1 VFDIIAHLG
10 PIFEP
15 AQAWSQEIWHEVE
28 ADIFLHV
35 PDPSPYGSYQD
46 QLQAYWRTTVANCAP
61 EFAQGDNQN
70 SLQWSQR
77 PADDNGLE
85 YEVFVGR
92 ASPRGPDEVEGAHK
106 MTERYRR
113 AMIEALGNRKLF
125 VTKSG
130 YFGVGSRNLQ
140 VGDVVTIL
148 SATTMPICARKRT
161 SGSEYQ
167 MLGAAYLH
175 GIMNG
180 EYIKTMDAAGQLE
193 NATVFVFD

>member
-1 VFDIIAHLG
+1 
-10 PIFEP
+10 
-15 AQAWSQEIWHEVE
+15 
-28 ADIFLHV
+28 
-35 PDPSPYGSYQD
+35 
-46 QLQAYWRTTVANCAP
+46 
-61 EFAQGDNQN
+61 
-70 SLQWSQR
+70 
-77 PADDNGLE
+77 
-85 YEVFVGR
+85 
-92 ASPRGPDEVEGAHK
+92 